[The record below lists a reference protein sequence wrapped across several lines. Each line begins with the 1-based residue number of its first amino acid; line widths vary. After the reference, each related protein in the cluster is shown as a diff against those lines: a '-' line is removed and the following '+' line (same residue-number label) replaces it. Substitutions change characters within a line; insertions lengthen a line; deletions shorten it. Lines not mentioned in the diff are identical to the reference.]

1 MPRNPVKAL
10 CEVHGC
16 RSWAKRG
23 YARCRAHLDAELG
36 PRAVGAPSRNLNALQ
51 HGGFLSSHSTDE
63 LISLAERILQQP
75 DELPQQIALLLGS
88 VHART
93 GDPFLTLAALSQLLP
108 GLVARIAASLFAT
121 ELAAYLDPLPPPV
134 RPRAEAI
141 IDHYLG
147 HCGPEQQLLVL
158 RKIKRSRNNYLY
170 RDPS

>member
-36 PRAVGAPSRNLNALQ
+36 PRAVGAPSDNLNALQ

-88 VHART
+88 IHART
-93 GDPFLTLAALSQLLP
+93 GDPFLTLAAFRRLLP
-108 GLVARIAASLFAT
+108 GLADWVAASLFAA
-121 ELAAYLDPLPPPV
+121 ELEAFLDPLPPPA
-134 RPRAEAI
+134 RRRAAALV
-141 IDHYLG
+141 DRHLG
-147 HCGPEQQLLVL
+147 HCGPEQRLLVF
-158 RKIKRSRNNYLY
+158 RKIKRSRNN
-170 RDPS
+170 